1 MKTLCPVI
9 DPKAPK
15 TIALILLGVVS
26 LIGPFVEMVT
36 TGQVEA
42 LSKFDLATTIVSI
55 PLIFWW
61 YHVDKREHDYQA
73 GPLMNGGI
81 VAVAIVAL
89 PIYFV
94 RTRGWKRGAVATLL
108 ALGIFALLLGLSEL
122 GEWLG
127 TLFI

>member
-1 MKTLCPVI
+1 MPVI
-9 DPKAPK
+9 RPSEPK
-15 TIALILLGVVS
+15 TIALILLGVIS
-26 LIGPFVEMVT
+26 LVGPFVEMLA

-42 LSKFDLATTIVSI
+42 LSKFDLATTLVSI

-61 YHVDKREHDYQA
+61 YHVDKREHAYQA

-81 VAVAIVAL
+81 LAVAIVAL

-108 ALGIFALLLGLSEL
+108 ALAVFLVLLGLSEL
-122 GEWLG
+122 GEWIG
-127 TLFI
+127 ELFI

>member
-1 MKTLCPVI
+1 
-9 DPKAPK
+9 
-15 TIALILLGVVS
+15 
-26 LIGPFVEMVT
+26 MVT

-42 LSKFDLATTIVSI
+42 LSKFDLAATIVSI

-81 VAVAIVAL
+81 LAVAVVAL

-94 RTRGWKRGAVATLL
+94 RTRGWKRGTVATLL
-108 ALGIFALLLGLSEL
+108 ALGIFAILLGLSEL
-122 GEWLG
+122 GEWIG
-127 TLFI
+127 ELFI

>member
-1 MKTLCPVI
+1 MI

-15 TIALILLGVVS
+15 TIALVLLGVVS
-26 LIGPFVEMVT
+26 LVGPFVEMVT

-81 VAVAIVAL
+81 VAVAVVAL

-108 ALGIFALLLGLSEL
+108 ALGVFAILLGLSEL
-122 GEWLG
+122 GEWIG
-127 TLFI
+127 ELFI

>member
-1 MKTLCPVI
+1 MKPT
-9 DPKAPK
+9 APK
-15 TIALILLGVVS
+15 TIALALLGVVS
-26 LIGPFVEMVT
+26 LVAPFVEMVT

-81 VAVAIVAL
+81 LAVAVVAL

-108 ALGIFALLLGLSEL
+108 ALGIFAILLGLSEL
-122 GEWLG
+122 GEWIG

>member
-1 MKTLCPVI
+1 MQASGYDL
-9 DPKAPK
+9 KAPK
-15 TIALILLGVVS
+15 TRALILLGVVS
-26 LIGPFVEMVT
+26 FVGPLLEMLITGKVED
-36 TGQVEA
+36 
-42 LSKFDLATTIVSI
+42 LSKFDLAATIVSI

-61 YHVDKREHDYQA
+61 YHVDKREHGYQA

-108 ALGIFALLLGLSEL
+108 ALGVFAILLGLAEL
-122 GEWLG
+122 GEWIG
-127 TLFI
+127 GFFI

>member
-1 MKTLCPVI
+1 VI
-9 DPKAPK
+9 DPRAPK

-26 LIGPFVEMVT
+26 LVGPFIEMVT

-108 ALGIFALLLGLSEL
+108 ALGIFAILLGLSEL
-122 GEWLG
+122 GEWIG

>member
-1 MKTLCPVI
+1 MKPT
-9 DPKAPK
+9 APK
-15 TIALILLGVVS
+15 TIALALLGVVS
-26 LIGPFVEMVT
+26 LVAPFVEMVT

-42 LSKFDLATTIVSI
+42 LSKFDLAATIVSI

-81 VAVAIVAL
+81 LAVAVVAL

-108 ALGIFALLLGLSEL
+108 ALGIFAILLGLSEL
-122 GEWLG
+122 GEWIG

>member
-1 MKTLCPVI
+1 VKPT
-9 DPKAPK
+9 APK
-15 TIALILLGVVS
+15 TIALALLGVVS
-26 LIGPFVEMVT
+26 LVGPFVEILA
-36 TGQVEA
+36 TGRVEA

-81 VAVAIVAL
+81 LAVAIVAL

-108 ALGIFALLLGLSEL
+108 AIAVFLVLLGLSEL
-122 GEWLG
+122 GEWVG
-127 TLFI
+127 ELFI

>member
-1 MKTLCPVI
+1 MI
-9 DPKAPK
+9 DPRAPK
-15 TIALILLGVVS
+15 TVALILLGVIS
-26 LIGPFVEMVT
+26 LVGPFVEMLL

-61 YHVDKREHDYQA
+61 YHVDKREHGYQA

-81 VAVAIVAL
+81 LAVAIVAL

-108 ALGIFALLLGLSEL
+108 ALAVFLVLLGLSEL
-122 GEWLG
+122 GEWIG
-127 TLFI
+127 ELFI

>member
-1 MKTLCPVI
+1 MPAI

-15 TIALILLGVVS
+15 TIALALLGVLAFVS
-26 LIGPFVEMVT
+26 PLAEM
-36 TGQVEA
+36 
-42 LSKFDLATTIVSI
+42 LATGKVEDSSRFGIATLAVAL

-61 YHVDKREHDYQA
+61 YHVDKREHGYRA

-81 VAVAIVAL
+81 LLLAIVAF

-94 RTRGWKRGAVATLL
+94 RTRGWKGGAVATLL
-108 ALGIFALLLGLSEL
+108 ALGVFLILLGLGEL

-127 TLFI
+127 TFFT

>member
-1 MKTLCPVI
+1 VKPT
-9 DPKAPK
+9 APK
-15 TIALILLGVVS
+15 TIALALLGVVS
-26 LIGPFVEMVT
+26 LVGPFVEILA
-36 TGQVEA
+36 TGRVEA

-81 VAVAIVAL
+81 LAVAIVAL

-108 ALGIFALLLGLSEL
+108 AIAVFLALLGLGEL
-122 GEWLG
+122 GEWVG
-127 TLFI
+127 GLFI

>member
-1 MKTLCPVI
+1 MKTPVI

-26 LIGPFVEMVT
+26 LVGPFLEMLVTGKVED
-36 TGQVEA
+36 

-73 GPLMNGGI
+73 GPLMNGGV

-108 ALGIFALLLGLSEL
+108 ALAVFLVLLGLSEL
-122 GEWLG
+122 GEWIG
-127 TLFI
+127 ERFI

>member
-1 MKTLCPVI
+1 MPPIRATE
-9 DPKAPK
+9 PK
-15 TIALILLGVVS
+15 TIALALLGVLAFVS
-26 LIGPFVEMVT
+26 PLVEM
-36 TGQVEA
+36 
-42 LSKFDLATTIVSI
+42 LATGKVEDSSRFGIATVAVAL

-61 YHVDKREHDYQA
+61 YHVDKREHGYQA

-81 VAVAIVAL
+81 LLLAIVVF

-108 ALGIFALLLGLSEL
+108 ALGVFLILLGLGEL

-127 TLFI
+127 TFFT

>member
-1 MKTLCPVI
+1 VI
-9 DPKAPK
+9 DPRAPK
-15 TIALILLGVVS
+15 TIALILLGVIS
-26 LIGPFVEMVT
+26 LVGPFVEMVT

-61 YHVDKREHDYQA
+61 YHVDKHEHGYRA

-81 VAVAIVAL
+81 LAVAIVAL

-108 ALGIFALLLGLSEL
+108 ALAVFLVLLGLSEL
-122 GEWLG
+122 GEWIG
-127 TLFI
+127 ELFI

>member
-1 MKTLCPVI
+1 MAEVT
-9 DPKAPK
+9 ARPK
-15 TIALILLGVVS
+15 TIALALLGVVS
-26 LIGPFVEMVT
+26 LVGPFVEMLA

-42 LSKFDLATTIVSI
+42 LSKFDLATTVVSI

-73 GPLMNGGI
+73 GPLMNVGI

-94 RTRGWKRGAVATLL
+94 RTRGWKRGALATAL
-108 ALGIFALLLGLSEL
+108 ALAVFLVLLGLSEL
-122 GEWLG
+122 GEWIG
-127 TLFI
+127 GFFI

>member
-1 MKTLCPVI
+1 MTL
-9 DPKAPK
+9 ARATEPK
-15 TIALILLGVVS
+15 TIALALLGVLAFVS
-26 LIGPFVEMVT
+26 PLVEM
-36 TGQVEA
+36 
-42 LSKFDLATTIVSI
+42 LATGKVEDSSRFGIATVAVAL

-61 YHVDKREHDYQA
+61 YHVDKRQHGYQA

-81 VAVAIVAL
+81 LLLAIVAF

-108 ALGIFALLLGLSEL
+108 ALGVFLILLGLGEL

-127 TLFI
+127 TFFT